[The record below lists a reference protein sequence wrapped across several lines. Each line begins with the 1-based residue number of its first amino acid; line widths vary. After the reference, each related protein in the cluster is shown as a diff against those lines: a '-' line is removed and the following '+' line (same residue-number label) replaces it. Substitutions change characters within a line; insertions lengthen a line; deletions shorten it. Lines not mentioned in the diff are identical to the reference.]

1 MDNILMLMIAGIS
14 IVAIVLMAYLV
25 ARIYKKHPDGEN
37 S

>member
-1 MDNILMLMIAGIS
+1 MDNILTLLIAGIS

-25 ARIYKKHPDGEN
+25 TKIYKKHPDGEN